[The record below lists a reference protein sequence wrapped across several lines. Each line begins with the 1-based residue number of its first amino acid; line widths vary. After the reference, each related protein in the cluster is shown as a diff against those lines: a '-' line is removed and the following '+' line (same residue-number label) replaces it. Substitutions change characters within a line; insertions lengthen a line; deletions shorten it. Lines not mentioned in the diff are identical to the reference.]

1 MNYENYDPFFPDQ
14 PVVDLYLPIW
24 AKLPGF
30 KSKPA
35 FIWAEDGP
43 IQPSS
48 LTYEELNI
56 SAQCISS
63 ELLLSLRRNDVVL
76 VLCSPGLKFVEIIF
90 GCLRAGVLAVPISPP
105 HPSFSNENYHHLLR
119 VVSQTRPK
127 IAIALRDYIKHVEKY
142 VVKSTNK
149 KLSEALRNLRWIPT
163 EDLKGKKMKM
173 QLENVNFDSGFE
185 YNGCNV
191 DDVCLIQYTSG
202 TTAIPKP
209 VLVTAGSAAHN
220 VRVARKA
227 YDFNPNTVVVSW
239 LPQYHDCGL
248 MFLLLTIVSGATCVL
263 TSPNTFVNRPRIW
276 LELISEFK
284 ATCTP
289 VPSFALPLVLKR
301 GYAGATVTGN
311 VNPISMLS
319 LKNLIIVNEPIY
331 ESSVEEFVE
340 VFKPFGL
347 NPLAIS
353 PSYGLAENGTF
364 VSTSWSSSN
373 SDKFRTLPTYK
384 KLLPS
389 ARLDEDVDI
398 EILVV
403 NEEINEIVEDGVE
416 GEIWISSPSNAIGYL
431 GHPSLTQQVFNA
443 RLKNRAGNCYVRTGD
458 RGVVKGED
466 RFLYVTGRCSDIIK
480 FPNGQEIHP
489 HYLET
494 LTYKSCPNFLRGGC
508 VAVFKMCES
517 KYRFVAVVAEVQ
529 SKGERESDV
538 FLKQIC
544 EGIRNAIMKE
554 EGVGIG
560 LVVLV
565 KVGSVPKTT
574 SGKIQRW
581 LAKYKFVKSQMN
593 IIMQMKFDNNGNVQ
607 STVQKVMQISGKKET
622 EKVKKVLV
630 VEEEEGMFFAPTNR
644 TLKSSL

>member
-35 FIWAEDGP
+35 FIWADEDGP
-43 IQPSS
+43 S
-48 LTYEELNI
+48 LTYEELNS

-63 ELLLSLRRNDVVL
+63 ELLLSLRKNDTVL
-76 VLCSPGLKFVEIIF
+76 VLCSPGLEFVEMIF
-90 GCLRAGVLAVPISPP
+90 GCQRAGLLAVPISPP
-105 HPSFSNENYHHLLR
+105 HPSFSNQNWHHLLR

-127 IAIALRDYIKHVEKY
+127 VAIAQRDYIKHVEKY
-142 VVKSTNK
+142 VARSSNK
-149 KLSEALRNLRWIPT
+149 KLSEALQKVRWIST
-163 EDLKGKKMKM
+163 EDLKGRKMKM
-173 QLENVNFDSGFE
+173 QLENVNFGGGFS
-185 YNGCNV
+185 YNGCNA
-191 DDVCLIQYTSG
+191 DDVYLIQYTSG
-202 TTAIPKP
+202 ATAIPKP

-220 VRVARKA
+220 VRAARKA
-227 YDFNPNTVVVSW
+227 YDFHPNTVVVSW

-263 TSPNTFVNRPRIW
+263 TSPNAFVNRPRIW
-276 LELISEFK
+276 LELISDFK

-301 GYAGATVTGN
+301 GHAGATETGT
-311 VNPISMLS
+311 VNHRISMLS
-319 LKNLIIVNEPIY
+319 LKNLIIINEPIY
-331 ESSVEEFVE
+331 NDCVEEFVE
-340 VFKPFGL
+340 VFRPFGL
-347 NPLAIS
+347 NPSAIS

-364 VSTSWSSSN
+364 VSTSWRSN
-373 SDKFRTLPTYK
+373 CDKFSTYK

-398 EILVV
+398 EIVVV
-403 NEEINEIVEDGVE
+403 NEETNEIVEDGTE
-416 GEIWISSPSNAIGYL
+416 GEIWISSPSNAVGYL
-431 GHPSLTQQVFNA
+431 GHPSLTQEVFNA
-443 RLKNRAGNCYVRTGD
+443 RLKNKAGNCYVRTGD
-458 RGVVKGED
+458 RGVVEGEQ
-466 RFLYVTGRCSDIIK
+466 RFLYVTGRCSDVIK
-480 FPNGQEIHP
+480 LPNGQEIHP

-494 LTYKSCPNFLRGGC
+494 SAYHSCPNFLRGGC
-508 VAVFKMCES
+508 VVAFEMSES
-517 KYRFVAVVAEVQ
+517 EYRYVVVVAEVQ
-529 SKGERESDV
+529 SKGETESDMV
-538 FLKQIC
+538 LKQIC
-544 EGIRNAIMKE
+544 EGIRKGVMKE

-560 LVVLV
+560 LAVLV
-565 KVGSVPKTT
+565 KIGSVPKTT

-607 STVQKVMQISGKKET
+607 STMQKVMQIGKREYK
-622 EKVKKVLV
+622 KGKKVLV
-630 VEEEEGMFFAPTNR
+630 GEEEEGIFFAPTNR

>member
-14 PVVDLYLPIW
+14 LVVDLYLPIW
-24 AKLPGF
+24 AKLSSF

-43 IQPSS
+43 LVQFSS
-48 LTYEELNI
+48 ITYEELNS

-63 ELLLSLRRNDVVL
+63 ELLLSLRKNDTVL
-76 VLCSPGLKFVEIIF
+76 VLCSPGLEFVEVIF
-90 GCLRAGVLAVPISPP
+90 GCQRAGVLAVPISPP
-105 HPSFSNENYHHLLR
+105 HPSFSNGNWHHLLR
-119 VVSQTRPK
+119 VMSQTRPK
-127 IAIALRDYIKHVEKY
+127 VAIAQREYIKHVEKY
-142 VVKSTNK
+142 VARSSNK
-149 KLSEALRNLRWIPT
+149 KLSEALKKVRWIST
-163 EDLKGKKMKM
+163 EDLNGKKMEM
-173 QLENVNFDSGFE
+173 QVENVNFG

-191 DDVCLIQYTSG
+191 DDVYLIQYTSG

-227 YDFNPNTVVVSW
+227 YDLHPNTVVVSW

-284 ATCTP
+284 GTCTP

-301 GYAGATVTGN
+301 GHAEATVTGTVN
-311 VNPISMLS
+311 NPISMLS
-319 LKNLIIVNEPIY
+319 LMNLIIVNEPIY
-331 ESSVEEFVE
+331 NDCVEEFVE
-340 VFKPFGL
+340 VFRPFGL

-364 VSTSWSSSN
+364 VSTSWRSSSF
-373 SDKFRTLPTYK
+373 DKFSTYK

-389 ARLDEDVDI
+389 ARLDEDHVDI

-403 NEEINEIVEDGVE
+403 NEDTNEIVEDGIE

-443 RLKNRAGNCYVRTGD
+443 TLKNKAGKCYVRTGD
-458 RGVVKGED
+458 RGVVEGEH
-466 RFLYVTGRCSDIIK
+466 RFLYVTGRCSDVFK
-480 FPNGQEIHP
+480 LSNGQEIHP

-494 LTYKSCPNFLRGGC
+494 LTYNSCPNFLRGGC
-508 VAVFKMCES
+508 VAAFEMSES
-517 KYRFVAVVAEVQ
+517 EYTSVAVVAEVQ
-529 SKGERESDV
+529 SKGEIESDI

-544 EGIRNAIMKE
+544 EGIRKTILKE

-565 KVGSVPKTT
+565 KFGNVPKTT

-581 LAKYKFVKSQMN
+581 LAKYKFEKSQMN
-593 IIMQMKFDNNGNVQ
+593 IIMQMKFDNNGNIQ
-607 STVQKVMQISGKKET
+607 STMQKMMQIGKKEA
-622 EKVKKVLV
+622 KKGKKVLV
-630 VEEEEGMFFAPTNR
+630 VEEEEGVFFAPTNR

>member
-24 AKLPGF
+24 AKLSSF

-43 IQPSS
+43 LVQLSS
-48 LTYEELNI
+48 ITYEELNS

-63 ELLLSLRRNDVVL
+63 ELLLSLRKNDTVL
-76 VLCSPGLKFVEIIF
+76 VLCSPGLEFVEVIF
-90 GCLRAGVLAVPISPP
+90 GCQRAGVLAVPISPP
-105 HPSFSNENYHHLLR
+105 HPSFSNGNWHHLLR
-119 VVSQTRPK
+119 VMSQTRPK
-127 IAIALRDYIKHVEKY
+127 VAIAQREYIKHVEKY
-142 VVKSTNK
+142 VARSSNK
-149 KLSEALRNLRWIPT
+149 KLSKALKKVRWIST
-163 EDLKGKKMKM
+163 EDLNGKKMEMKV
-173 QLENVNFDSGFE
+173 ENVNFG

-191 DDVCLIQYTSG
+191 DDVYLIQYT
-202 TTAIPKP
+202 
-209 VLVTAGSAAHN
+209 
-220 VRVARKA
+220 
-227 YDFNPNTVVVSW
+227 
-239 LPQYHDCGL
+239 
-248 MFLLLTIVSGATCVL
+248 SGATCVL

-301 GYAGATVTGN
+301 GHVEATVTRTVN
-311 VNPISMLS
+311 NPISMMS
-319 LKNLIIVNEPIY
+319 LMNLIIVNEPIY
-331 ESSVEEFVE
+331 SDCVEEFVE
-340 VFKPFGL
+340 VFRPFGL

-364 VSTSWSSSN
+364 VSTSWKSSN
-373 SDKFRTLPTYK
+373 CDKFSTYK

-389 ARLDEDVDI
+389 ARLDEDHVDI

-403 NEEINEIVEDGVE
+403 NEDTNEIVEDGIE
-416 GEIWISSPSNAIGYL
+416 GEIWISSPSNATGYL

-443 RLKNRAGNCYVRTGD
+443 TLKNKAGKCYVRTGD
-458 RGVVKGED
+458 RGVVEGEQ

-480 FPNGQEIHP
+480 LSNGQEIHP

-494 LTYKSCPNFLRGGC
+494 LTYNSCPNFLRGGC
-508 VAVFKMCES
+508 VAAFEMSES
-517 KYRFVAVVAEVQ
+517 EYTSIAVVTEVQ
-529 SKGERESDV
+529 SKGEIESDI

-544 EGIRNAIMKE
+544 EGIRKTIMKE

-565 KVGSVPKTT
+565 KIGNVPKTT

-581 LAKYKFVKSQMN
+581 LAKYKFMKSQMN
-593 IIMQMKFDNNGNVQ
+593 IIMQMKFDNNGNIQ
-607 STVQKVMQISGKKET
+607 STMQKMMQIGKKEA
-622 EKVKKVLV
+622 KKGKEVLV
-630 VEEEEGMFFAPTNR
+630 VEEEGVFFAPTNR

>member
-24 AKLPGF
+24 AKLPSF

-43 IQPSS
+43 LIQFSS
-48 LTYEELNI
+48 LTYEELN
-56 SAQCISS
+56 SSVQCISS
-63 ELLLSLRRNDVVL
+63 ELLLSLRKNDTVL
-76 VLCSPGLKFVEIIF
+76 VLCSPGLEFVEMIF
-90 GCLRAGVLAVPISPP
+90 GCQRAGLLAVPIIPP
-105 HPSFSNENYHHLLR
+105 HPSFSNGNWHHLLR

-127 IAIALRDYIKHVEKY
+127 VAIATRDYIRHVEKY
-142 VVKSTNK
+142 VASSSNK
-149 KLSEALRNLRWIPT
+149 KLSEALKKVRWIST
-163 EDLKGKKMKM
+163 KDLKGKKM
-173 QLENVNFDSGFE
+173 ENVNFDSGFK

-191 DDVCLIQYTSG
+191 GDVYLIQYTSG
-202 TTAIPKP
+202 ATAIPKP

-227 YDFNPNTVVVSW
+227 YDLHPNTVVVSW
-239 LPQYHDCGL
+239 LPQSHDCGL

-276 LELISEFK
+276 LELISEFR

-301 GYAGATVTGN
+301 GHVEATVTGT
-311 VNPISMLS
+311 VSNPISLS
-319 LKNLIIVNEPIY
+319 NLKNLIIVNEPIY
-331 ESSVEEFVE
+331 NDCVEDFVE

-364 VSTSWSSSN
+364 VSTSWRGSN
-373 SDKFRTLPTYK
+373 DTYSTYK

-389 ARLDEDVDI
+389 ARLDEDSDV
-398 EILVV
+398 EIVVV
-403 NEEINEIVEDGVE
+403 NEETNEVAEDGTE
-416 GEIWISSPSNAIGYL
+416 GEIWISSPSNAVGYL

-443 RLKNRAGNCYVRTGD
+443 RLKNKTGHCYVRTGD
-458 RGVVKGED
+458 RGVIEGEQ

-480 FPNGQEIHP
+480 LPNGDEIHP

-494 LTYKSCPNFLRGGC
+494 SAYNSCPSFLRGGC
-508 VAVFKMCES
+508 VAAFEMSES
-517 KYRFVAVVAEVQ
+517 EYTYISVVAEIQ
-529 SKGERESDV
+529 RKGETKSDV

-544 EGIRNAIMKE
+544 EGIRKGVMQE

-565 KVGSVPKTT
+565 KFGNVPKTT

-593 IIMQMKFDNNGNVQ
+593 IIMQIKFDNNGNSVQ
-607 STVQKVMQISGKKET
+607 SIMQKVMKIGKKES
-622 EKVKKVLV
+622 KKGKKVLV
-630 VEEEEGMFFAPTNR
+630 EEEEEEVFLAPTNR

>member
-1 MNYENYDPFFPDQ
+1 MWWGILMLVY
-14 PVVDLYLPIW
+14 
-24 AKLPGF
+24 
-30 KSKPA
+30 
-35 FIWAEDGP
+35 
-43 IQPSS
+43 SS
-48 LTYEELNI
+48 RCCQCSSSNNNNI
-56 SAQCISS
+56 SSS
-63 ELLLSLRRNDVVL
+63 WILLMGFLML
-76 VLCSPGLKFVEIIF
+76 GLEFVEVIF
-90 GCLRAGVLAVPISPP
+90 GCQRAGVLAVPISPP
-105 HPSFSNENYHHLLR
+105 HPSFSSGNWHHLLR

-127 IAIALRDYIKHVEKY
+127 VAIAQREYIKHVEKY
-142 VVKSTNK
+142 VATSSNK
-149 KLSEALRNLRWIPT
+149 KLSEALKKIRWIST

-173 QLENVNFDSGFE
+173 QVENVNVG

-191 DDVCLIQYTSG
+191 DDVYLIQYTSG

-227 YDFNPNTVVVSW
+227 YDLHPSTVVVSW

-301 GYAGATVTGN
+301 GHTEATVTGTVN
-311 VNPISMLS
+311 NPISMLS
-319 LKNLIIVNEPIY
+319 LMNLIIVNEPIY
-331 ESSVEEFVE
+331 NDSIEEFVE
-340 VFKPFGL
+340 VFRPFGL

-364 VSTSWSSSN
+364 VSTSWRSS
-373 SDKFRTLPTYK
+373 KFNKFSTYK

-389 ARLDEDVDI
+389 ARLDEDQVDI

-403 NEEINEIVEDGVE
+403 NEDTNEIVEDGIE

-431 GHPSLTQQVFNA
+431 AHPSLTQQVFNA
-443 RLKNRAGNCYVRTGD
+443 TLKNRAGKCYVRTGD
-458 RGVVKGED
+458 RGVIEGEE
-466 RFLYVTGRCSDIIK
+466 RFLYVIGRYSDVIK
-480 FPNGQEIHP
+480 LSNGQEIHP

-494 LTYKSCPNFLRGGC
+494 LAYNSCPNFLRGGC
-508 VAVFKMCES
+508 VAAFEMSES
-517 KYRFVAVVAEVQ
+517 EDTSVVAVVAEVQ
-529 SKGERESDV
+529 SKGEIESDM

-544 EGIRNAIMKE
+544 EGIRKTILKE

-565 KVGSVPKTT
+565 KFGNVPKTT

-581 LAKYKFVKSQMN
+581 LAKYKFEKSQMN
-593 IIMQMKFDNNGNVQ
+593 IIMQMKFDNNGYIQ
-607 STVQKVMQISGKKET
+607 SKMQKMIQIGKKEA
-622 EKVKKVLV
+622 KRGKKVLV
-630 VEEEEGMFFAPTNR
+630 IEEEEGLFFAPTNR

>member
-24 AKLPGF
+24 AKLSSF

-43 IQPSS
+43 LVQFSS
-48 LTYEELNI
+48 ITYEELNS

-63 ELLLSLRRNDVVL
+63 ELLLSLRKNDTVL
-76 VLCSPGLKFVEIIF
+76 VLCSPGLEFVEVIF
-90 GCLRAGVLAVPISPP
+90 GCQRAGVLAVPLSPP
-105 HPSFSNENYHHLLR
+105 HPSFSSGNWYHLLR

-127 IAIALRDYIKHVEKY
+127 VAIAQREYIKHVEKY
-142 VVKSTNK
+142 VARSSNK
-149 KLSEALRNLRWIPT
+149 KLSDALKKVRWIST

-173 QLENVNFDSGFE
+173 QVENG
-185 YNGCNV
+185 YNGCNA
-191 DDVCLIQYTSG
+191 DDVYLIQYTSG

-227 YDFNPNTVVVSW
+227 YDLHPNTVVVSW

-284 ATCTP
+284 GTCTP

-301 GYAGATVTGN
+301 GHAEATTVN
-311 VNPISMLS
+311 NPISMLS
-319 LKNLIIVNEPIY
+319 LMNLIIVNEPIY
-331 ESSVEEFVE
+331 NDCVEEFVE
-340 VFKPFGL
+340 AFRPFGL

-364 VSTSWSSSN
+364 VSTSWRSSSF
-373 SDKFRTLPTYK
+373 DKFSTYK

-389 ARLDEDVDI
+389 ARLDEDHVDI

-403 NEEINEIVEDGVE
+403 NEETNEIVEDGIE

-443 RLKNRAGNCYVRTGD
+443 TLKNKAGKCYVRTGD
-458 RGVVKGED
+458 RGVVEGEQ

-480 FPNGQEIHP
+480 LSNGQEIHP

-494 LTYKSCPNFLRGGC
+494 LTYNSCPNFLRGGC
-508 VAVFKMCES
+508 VAAFEMSEFEYTS
-517 KYRFVAVVAEVQ
+517 VAVVAELQ
-529 SKGERESDV
+529 SKGEIESDM

-544 EGIRNAIMKE
+544 EGIRKTILKE
-554 EGVGIG
+554 KGVGIG

-565 KVGSVPKTT
+565 KFGNVPKTT

-581 LAKYKFVKSQMN
+581 LAKYKFMKSQMN
-593 IIMQMKFDNNGNVQ
+593 IIMQMKFDNNGNIQ
-607 STVQKVMQISGKKET
+607 STMQKIMQIGKKEA
-622 EKVKKVLV
+622 KKGKKVLI
-630 VEEEEGMFFAPTNR
+630 VEEEEGVFFAPTNR

>member
-24 AKLPGF
+24 AKLPSF

-35 FIWAEDGP
+35 FYWAEDGP
-43 IQPSS
+43 AIQLSF
-48 LTYEELNI
+48 LTYEELNS
-56 SAQCISS
+56 SAQCVSS
-63 ELLLSLRRNDVVL
+63 ELLLSLRRNDTVL
-76 VLCSPGLKFVEIIF
+76 VLCSPGLEFVEMIF
-90 GCLRAGVLAVPISPP
+90 GCQRAGVLAVPISPP
-105 HPSFSNENYHHLLR
+105 HPSFSNENWHHLFR
-119 VVSQTRPK
+119 VVSQTRPTV
-127 IAIALRDYIKHVEKY
+127 ALAQRDYIKHVEKY
-142 VVKSTNK
+142 VATSSNK
-149 KLSEALRNLRWIPT
+149 KLSEALQKIRWIST

-173 QLENVNFDSGFE
+173 QLENENFGGGFS
-185 YNGCNV
+185 YNGCNA
-191 DDVCLIQYTSG
+191 DDVYLIQYTSG
-202 TTAIPKP
+202 ATAIPKP

-220 VRVARKA
+220 VRAARKA
-227 YDFNPNTVVVSW
+227 YDFHPNTVVVSW

-263 TSPNTFVNRPRIW
+263 TSPNAFVNRPRLW

-289 VPSFALPLVLKR
+289 VPSFTLPLVLKR
-301 GYAGATVTGN
+301 GHAGATNTGT
-311 VNPISMLS
+311 VSPISMLS

-331 ESSVEEFVE
+331 NDCVKEFVE
-340 VFKPFGL
+340 AFRPFGL
-347 NPLAIS
+347 NPTTIS

-364 VSTSWSSSN
+364 VSTSWRSN
-373 SDKFRTLPTYK
+373 LGKFSTYK
-384 KLLPS
+384 KILPS

-403 NEEINEIVEDGVE
+403 NEETNDIVEDGVE

-443 RLKNRAGNCYVRTGD
+443 RLKDKAGKCYVRTGD
-458 RGVVKGED
+458 RGVVRGEQ

-480 FPNGQEIHP
+480 LPNGQEIHP

-494 LTYKSCPNFLRGGC
+494 SAYHSCPNFLRGGC
-508 VAVFKMCES
+508 VAAFEMSES
-517 KYRFVAVVAEVQ
+517 EYTSIVVLAEVQ
-529 SKGERESDV
+529 RKGEIESDM

-544 EGIRNAIMKE
+544 EGIRKAIMKE

-581 LAKYKFVKSQMN
+581 LAKFKFVKSQMN

-607 STVQKVMQISGKKET
+607 STVQKVMQNGKKESIK
-622 EKVKKVLV
+622 EKKVLV
-630 VEEEEGMFFAPTNR
+630 VDEEGIFFAPTSR

>member
-24 AKLPGF
+24 AKLSSF

-43 IQPSS
+43 LDQFSS
-48 LTYEELNI
+48 ITYEELNS
-56 SAQCISS
+56 SAQCISC
-63 ELLLSLRRNDVVL
+63 ELLLSLRKNDVVV
-76 VLCSPGLKFVEIIF
+76 VLCSPGLEFVEVIF
-90 GCLRAGVLAVPISPP
+90 GCQRAGVLAVPISPP
-105 HPSFSNENYHHLLR
+105 HPSFSSGNWHHLLR

-127 IAIALRDYIKHVEKY
+127 VAIAQREYIKHVEKY
-142 VVKSTNK
+142 VATSSNK
-149 KLSEALRNLRWIPT
+149 KLSDALKKIRWIST
-163 EDLKGKKMKM
+163 EDFKGKKMKM
-173 QLENVNFDSGFE
+173 QVENVNVG

-191 DDVCLIQYTSG
+191 DDVYLIQYTSG

-220 VRVARKA
+220 VRVARRA
-227 YDFNPNTVVVSW
+227 YDLQPNTVVVSW

-263 TSPNTFVNRPRIW
+263 TSPSTFVNRPRIW

-301 GYAGATVTGN
+301 GHTEATVTGT
-311 VNPISMLS
+311 VSNPISMLS
-319 LKNLIIVNEPIY
+319 LMNLIIVNEPIY
-331 ESSVEEFVE
+331 NDSIEEFVE
-340 VFKPFGL
+340 VFRPFGL

-364 VSTSWSSSN
+364 VSTSWRSS
-373 SDKFRTLPTYK
+373 KFNKFSTYK

-389 ARLDEDVDI
+389 ARLDEDQVDI

-403 NEEINEIVEDGVE
+403 NEDTNEIVEDGIE

-431 GHPSLTQQVFNA
+431 AHPSLTQQVFNA
-443 RLKNRAGNCYVRTGD
+443 TLKNKAGKCYVRTGD
-458 RGVVKGED
+458 RGVIKGEE
-466 RFLYVTGRCSDIIK
+466 RFLYVTGRCSDAIK
-480 FPNGQEIHP
+480 LSNGQEIHP

-494 LTYKSCPNFLRGGC
+494 LAYNSCPNFLRGGC
-508 VAVFKMCES
+508 VAAFEMSES
-517 KYRFVAVVAEVQ
+517 EYTSIVAVVVEVQ
-529 SKGERESDV
+529 SKCEIESDM

-544 EGIRNAIMKE
+544 EGIRKTMLKE

-565 KVGSVPKTT
+565 KFGNVPKTT

-581 LAKYKFVKSQMN
+581 LAKYKFEKSQMN
-593 IIMQMKFDNNGNVQ
+593 IIMQMKFDNNGYIQ
-607 STVQKVMQISGKKET
+607 STMQKMIQIGKKEA
-622 EKVKKVLV
+622 KKGKKVLV
-630 VEEEEGMFFAPTNR
+630 VEEEEGLFFAPTNK

>member
-30 KSKPA
+30 KSKQA

-43 IQPSS
+43 MQPSS
-48 LTYEELNI
+48 LTYEELN
-56 SAQCISS
+56 SSVQCISS
-63 ELLLSLRRNDVVL
+63 ELLLSLRKNDVVL
-76 VLCSPGLKFVEIIF
+76 VLCSPGLEFVEIIF
-90 GCLRAGVLAVPISPP
+90 GCQRAGLLAVPIVPP

-127 IAIALRDYIKHVEKY
+127 VAITQRDYIKHVEKY
-142 VVKSTNK
+142 VARSSNK
-149 KLSEALRNLRWIPT
+149 KLSEALQKVRWIST

-173 QLENVNFDSGFE
+173 QLENVNSASGFN

-191 DDVCLIQYTSG
+191 DDVYLIQYTSG

-227 YDFNPNTVVVSW
+227 YDFHPNTVVVSW

-263 TSPNTFVNRPRIW
+263 TSPNAFVNRPRIW

-301 GYAGATVTGN
+301 GHAGATVSGT

-331 ESSVEEFVE
+331 NSRVEEFVE

-364 VSTSWSSSN
+364 VSTSWRSSN
-373 SDKFRTLPTYK
+373 SDNFWTFPTYK

-403 NEEINEIVEDGVE
+403 NEETNEIVKDGVE

-431 GHPSLTQQVFNA
+431 GHPSLTRHVFNA
-443 RLKNRAGNCYVRTGD
+443 RLKNKAGNCYVRTGD
-458 RGVVKGED
+458 RGVVKGEQ
-466 RFLYVTGRCSDIIK
+466 RFLYLTGRCSDIIK
-480 FPNGQEIHP
+480 LPNGQEIHP

-494 LTYKSCPNFLRGGC
+494 TTYNSCPNFIRGGC
-508 VAVFKMCES
+508 VAAFEMSES
-517 KYRFVAVVAEVQ
+517 EYKSIVVVAEVQ
-529 SKGERESDV
+529 SKGETESDV

-544 EGIRNAIMKE
+544 EGIRKGVMKE
-554 EGVGIG
+554 EGVGVG

-593 IIMQMKFDNNGNVQ
+593 IITQMKFDNNGNVQ
-607 STVQKVMQISGKKET
+607 STVQKVMQNGKKET
-622 EKVKKVLV
+622 KKGKKVLV
-630 VEEEEGMFFAPTNR
+630 VEEEEGMFFAPPNR